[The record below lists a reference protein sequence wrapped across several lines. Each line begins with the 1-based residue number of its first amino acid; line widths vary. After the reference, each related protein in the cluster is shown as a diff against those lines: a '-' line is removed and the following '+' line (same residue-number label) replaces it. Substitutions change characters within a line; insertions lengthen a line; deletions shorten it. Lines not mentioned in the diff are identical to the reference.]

1 MAHQRGS
8 SSRVV
13 SYHNSFTLLNSLNL
27 LTCENGFHRTVFL
40 FLYQD
45 TTVDNV
51 LHNELTDLDE
61 RINRLVDTHV
71 LLMTRAFRHVQ
82 EQLEEFDY
90 QITRMIP
97 DERIKVAHYNLQML
111 VIQMPVDIQRFI
123 STMSTIN
130 QLSGQQSTLQE
141 RSETLRNAVCLIEQY
156 TSMFECHKDTARL
169 HLSQILP

>member
-1 MAHQRGS
+1 MDHQRGS
-8 SSRVV
+8 SSRV
-13 SYHNSFTLLNSLNL
+13 
-27 LTCENGFHRTVFL
+27 
-40 FLYQD
+40 D

-156 TSMFECHKDTARL
+156 TSLFECHKDTTRL

>member
-1 MAHQRGS
+1 MDHQRGS
-8 SSRVV
+8 SSRV
-13 SYHNSFTLLNSLNL
+13 
-27 LTCENGFHRTVFL
+27 
-40 FLYQD
+40 D

-61 RINRLVDTHV
+61 RINRLVDTHMSV
-71 LLMTRAFRHVQ
+71 
-82 EQLEEFDY
+82 
-90 QITRMIP
+90 

-156 TSMFECHKDTARL
+156 TSLFECHKDTARL

>member
-1 MAHQRGS
+1 MDHQRGS
-8 SSRVV
+8 SSRV
-13 SYHNSFTLLNSLNL
+13 
-27 LTCENGFHRTVFL
+27 
-40 FLYQD
+40 D

-61 RINRLVDTHV
+61 RINRLGDNRV

-82 EQLEEFDY
+82 DQLEEFDY

-130 QLSGQQSTLQE
+130 QLSGPQSTLQD
-141 RSETLRNAVCLIEQY
+141 RSEILRNAVSLIQEY
-156 TSMFECHKDTARL
+156 TGLFECHKDTARL

>member
-1 MAHQRGS
+1 MDHQRGS
-8 SSRVV
+8 SSRV
-13 SYHNSFTLLNSLNL
+13 
-27 LTCENGFHRTVFL
+27 
-40 FLYQD
+40 D

-51 LHNELTDLDE
+51 LYNELTDLDE
-61 RINRLVDTHV
+61 RINRLVDTHAI
-71 LLMTRAFRHVQ
+71 LMTRAFHHVQ

-97 DERIKVAHYNLQML
+97 DDRIKVAHYNLQIL

-156 TSMFECHKDTARL
+156 TSMFECHKDTVRL

>member
-1 MAHQRGS
+1 MDHQRGS
-8 SSRVV
+8 SSRV
-13 SYHNSFTLLNSLNL
+13 
-27 LTCENGFHRTVFL
+27 
-40 FLYQD
+40 D

-82 EQLEEFDY
+82 EQLEEFEY

-97 DERIKVAHYNLQML
+97 DVRIKVTHYNLQML
-111 VIQMPVDIQRFI
+111 VIQMSVDIQRFI

-130 QLSGQQSTLQE
+130 QLSGPQSTLQD
-141 RSETLRNAVCLIEQY
+141 RSEILRNAVSLIQEY
-156 TSMFECHKDTARL
+156 TSLFACHKDTARL